1 MKYLSKIVAAAGLVT
16 ALALAGAPADAQ
28 QPAPK
33 QAAPAAKQAA
43 PAPAAAPGLKPASP
57 AALAAAKEILN
68 MKNAGAMYASAVP
81 NIVDQTKNALLQS
94 NLNYQKDLN
103 EVAVIVAKNLAGKE
117 KEIGDG
123 MAQIY
128 ANEFTEQELKDL
140 VTFYKTPLGQKLL
153 ATEPR
158 AIQFSMSYMN
168 QWGQVFAQTVNEQF
182 RVEMKKRGKEI

>member
-1 MKYLSKIVAAAGLVT
+1 MTYRSKIVAVAGFVMGLV
-16 ALALAGAPADAQ
+16 LAGAAAYAQ
-28 QPAPK
+28 QPAAK

-43 PAPAAAPGLKPASP
+43 PAPAPVPGLKPASP
-57 AALAAAKEILN
+57 AALAAAKEILT
-68 MKNAGAMYASAVP
+68 MKNANAMYASAVP

-103 EVAVIVAKNLAGKE
+103 EVAVIVAKTLAGKE
-117 KEIGDG
+117 QEIGDG
-123 MAQIY
+123 MAKIY

-153 ATEPR
+153 STEPR

-168 QWGQVFAQTVNEQF
+168 QWGQIFAQTVNEQF
-182 RVEMKKRGKEI
+182 RAEMKKRGKEI

>member
-1 MKYLSKIVAAAGLVT
+1 MKYLSKVLAAAGLMMG
-16 ALALAGAPADAQ
+16 LALAGVPAHAQ
-28 QPAPK
+28 QPA
-33 QAAPAAKQAA
+33 AKPAA
-43 PAPAAAPGLKPASP
+43 PAPGLRPVSP
-57 AALAAAKEILN
+57 AALAAAKEILT
-68 MKNAGAMYASAVP
+68 MKNANAMYANAVP
-81 NIVDQTKNALLQS
+81 NIVDQTKNALMQT

-103 EVAVIVAKNLAGKE
+103 EVAVIVAKSLAGKE
-117 KEIGDG
+117 QEIGDG
-123 MAQIY
+123 MAKIY

-153 ATEPR
+153 STEPR

>member
-1 MKYLSKIVAAAGLVT
+1 MKAFSGILSAAGLAAT
-16 ALALAGAPADAQ
+16 LALSGVPAMAQ
-28 QPAPK
+28 APK
-33 QAAPAAKQAA
+33 QAPKQGAA
-43 PAPAAAPGLKPASP
+43 PAPAAQPLKQASP
-57 AALAAAKEILN
+57 AALAAAKEILTL
-68 MKNAGAMYASAVP
+68 KNAAAMYQSAVP
-81 NIVDQTKNALLQS
+81 NIVEQTKNALVQQ

-103 EVAVIVAKNLAGKE
+103 EVAPVVAQKLAGRD

-128 ANEFTEQELKDL
+128 ANEFSEQELKDL

-168 QWGQVFAQTVNEQF
+168 QWALVFAGTVNEAF
-182 RVEMKKRGKEI
+182 REEMKKRNKPI